1 MFHYT
6 QVFGKQFWEELFV
19 GMKLCTI
26 FAECLNCIIFNTTN
40 LGLQRRYL
48 STDDAYFFRV
58 CDENE
63 KNIMRRKYLD
73 ILKKSGFRELC
84 ITYADLCK
92 SENVDVQCWSLS
104 SYLPLYYEKQNWHCI
119 FMQTTIMTRISTT
132 ITRSSTV
139 TIRLK

>member
-19 GMKLCTI
+19 RMKLCTI

-92 SENVDVQCWSLS
+92 SENVDVQCWSLRVPTFPYIMKGKTDIA
-104 SYLPLYYEKQNWHCI
+104 YLCKQQLWRE
-119 FMQTTIMTRISTT
+119 FQQQ
-132 ITRSSTV
+132 
-139 TIRLK
+139 